1 MEHMPHSSNLYPL
14 IHNFYHINAFYV
26 LYLDIVLMIFYVSKE
41 KMGAVSRETLSLWK
55 QQSQISL
62 WPGWTQSIIN
72 FNGTTLNSWHYS
84 DMFSPNTCEKHSL
97 VVLKINTHV
106 VSEVSFVLFSIQTA
120 PVRAALTNF
129 STSFY
134 QNEIRVLECSA
145 EVPEPPTSS
154 TATEFQALSDWMTLT
169 AVHSG
174 TFWPH
179 IPLFPEHWTDGELNS
194 NPLRLLQLR
203 HFASPS
209 SVKVRDYRQR
219 SKMLGSVN
227 MWVKRRPIATTGVR
241 QLHSE

>member
-1 MEHMPHSSNLYPL
+1 M
-14 IHNFYHINAFYV
+14 
-26 LYLDIVLMIFYVSKE
+26 DI
-41 KMGAVSRETLSLWK
+41 VSRETLSLWK

-106 VSEVSFVLFSIQTA
+106 VSAVSFVLFSIQTA
-120 PVRAALTNF
+120 PIRAALMNF

-154 TATEFQALSDWMTLT
+154 TATEFQSSLWLDDSYSSAFWDFLALYSFVSWTLNWWWIELKPVTPLT
-169 AVHSG
+169 AAPFCISK
-174 TFWPH
+174 
-179 IPLFPEHWTDGELNS
+179 
-194 NPLRLLQLR
+194 LRESQGLQ
-203 HFASPS
+203 A
-209 SVKVRDYRQR
+209 KKQNA
-219 SKMLGSVN
+219 G
-227 MWVKRRPIATTGVR
+227 KR
-241 QLHSE
+241 